1 MEVSANWRNTC
12 SIFRIE
18 DQLGGRRSG
27 EQERTQ
33 TRPTG
38 QTATPWTSTT
48 AQQSRQRWKWKHE
61 EAQYFLSCCDDY
73 TDTASNRVHRTHPP
87 AGRDHRQR
95 ILRSSKTYYGPHDG
109 RAVAVNETISY
120 DDTEVIGL
128 ALSMMVATSAAV
140 CGVIIEHTTTS
151 SATKA
156 GSASILYGDK
166 T

>member
-1 MEVSANWRNTC
+1 MEVSANWRNTS

-48 AQQSRQRWKWKHE
+48 AQQSRQRWKWKHD
-61 EAQYFLSCCDDY
+61 EAQYFLLCRDDH
-73 TDTASNRVHRTHPP
+73 TDTAGNRVHRTHPP
-87 AGRDHRQR
+87 AGRDHGQR
-95 ILRSSKTYYGPHDG
+95 IFRSSKTYYGPHDG
-109 RAVAVNETISY
+109 QDVAFNERISY

-140 CGVIIEHTTTS
+140 CGVIIEHTTTLS
-151 SATKA
+151 TTKA
-156 GSASILYGDK
+156 GSASIPYGDK